1 MASVSAG
8 DAEILFT
15 NGDRLTGSLE
25 SMAVDQLMWNSPA
38 LEKATAFP
46 IAKIDQVR
54 MPENPGASS
63 NGSELILD
71 LSNGDVVRGKLV
83 ALDDQAV
90 VLDTPFGGR
99 MSFNRAMITSAR
111 IETVADLL
119 YRGPT
124 SMDGWRQSA
133 ERQTWIYGGSAFR
146 SSGVGGIGRDDLLP
160 LTCAVSFRLD
170 WKGDSCNMKILIFV
184 RDVESE
190 EANEGYELTI
200 QRGSY
205 RLKKCSTQNYLG
217 IGSSSILSMANKAKV
232 EIRAS
237 LQTGLLCLYINDK
250 LCEKWQDA
258 DFKKEVFGSGLQ
270 FFSVNDQAQK
280 ISDIR
285 VAKWDGV
292 EQATP
297 ELRRGMVMPGGV
309 VMQRGKVV
317 LRMQKDQP
325 KPTKPNV
332 VKDGIQLANGDV
344 VSGQF
349 TAVDGGVVTL
359 MSSLGEVKLPIE
371 RLRTLDLKSAN
382 SERAIRR
389 SGDIRVF
396 IKGGSRLVMR
406 LEAFENDRLIGSS
419 QNFGQASFAIDAIE
433 RIEFNIYDPL
443 LENQRKLMRS
453 VDEWSEM
460 MGGG

>member
-38 LEKATAFP
+38 LEKATAFQ
-46 IAKIDQVR
+46 IGKIDQLR
-54 MPENPGASS
+54 MPENSGVSS

-124 SMDGWRQSA
+124 SMDGWRQSTEKQA
-133 ERQTWIYGGSAFR
+133 WTYGESAFR
-146 SSGVGGIGRDDLLP
+146 SSGVGSIGRDDLLP
-160 LTCAVSFRLD
+160 LSCAVSFRLD
-170 WKGDSCNMKILIFV
+170 WKGDSCGMKILIFV

-200 QRGSY
+200 QRGNY

-270 FFSVNDQAQK
+270 FFSVNDQPQK

-297 ELRRGMVMPGGV
+297 ELRGGAWF
-309 VMQRGKVV
+309 R
-317 LRMQKDQP
+317 RIPKDQP
-325 KPTKPNV
+325 KLAKPNV

-344 VSGQF
+344 VSGQL

-389 SGDIRVF
+389 SGDIRIF

-406 LEAFENDRLIGSS
+406 LEAFEQGRLIGSS

-443 LENQRKLMRS
+443 LESQRKLMRS